1 MFTNSAWRLMS
12 VMMVVAMLLAACVT
26 PSAPAPAPA
35 AGEAEAAPAAED
47 SGAAAAEAPARR
59 LKICATVPTLNAQFM
74 NRYFDFMTK
83 GADELGVDLI
93 KLNADNV
100 PDNMPK
106 FIEDCVAQGVDGM
119 IHFPYWSS
127 DRKALEDTRTAG
139 IPLVFTDVY
148 SEVPPQSADYPNY
161 IAFVGPS
168 DEDAG
173 YQMANALF
181 AAMTPDENGKK
192 VIGWVEGTAGTSV
205 AIDRNKGLEKALAE
219 NADVEVACKVNGNFV
234 RDESQKVF
242 ESCYQAHPEIKG
254 VWAANGG
261 TATGVMTA
269 LKDAGKVPGE
279 DVVVV
284 AMDLNPENVEA
295 VKNGELLFDIG
306 GHWLQGGFALVLL
319 YDHLNGLPVPADQ
332 ANVKLKLLPLT
343 QDKVEVFEKCF
354 PDGVPAYDFKDRSRA
369 LNPDA
374 PPAAFDLEYC
384 E

>member
-1 MFTNSAWRLMS
+1 MS